1 MNFLFFC
8 IFFQVLYYLFKTT
21 LSFRF
26 CVFLTFLFFPPSV
39 FLIASNFVGFE
50 CRFLCCFRWEQ
61 IQISDANECRFSPP
75 DWVAKRHD
83 KTHTNS
89 LFALS
94 SFKTKKTQLSK
105 ETSFREEKKYICSY
119 IFKQVSRLRNNSY
132 TNMQV

>member
-1 MNFLFFC
+1 MQFLFFC
-8 IFFQVLYYLFKTT
+8 IFFQVYYYLFKTT

-26 CVFLTFLFFPPSV
+26 SVFLTFLFFPPSV

-61 IQISDANECRFSPP
+61 IQISDANECSRFSPR

-94 SFKTKKTQLSK
+94 SFKKK
-105 ETSFREEKKYICSY
+105 KKHSCQK
-119 IFKQVSRLRNNSY
+119 KQALGNKKNRFALTFLNK
-132 TNMQV
+132 